1 MIYTFEVTNLDTLQI
16 YRFSQ
21 YIKQKRRLPIIG
33 ELQKR
38 VMVYLFEQRLI
49 DEVSEISTKI
59 NPECNIIT
67 MQIIG
72 GQSRLFVKI
81 SVFK

>member
-21 YIKQKRRLPIIG
+21 YIKQKRQLPIIG

-38 VMVYLFEQRLI
+38 VMVYFFEHQLI
-49 DEVSEISTKI
+49 SEVSEISTKI
-59 NPECNIIT
+59 NPECDIIT
-67 MQIIG
+67 IRIIG
-72 GQSRLFVKI
+72 GQSRFFVKI
-81 SVFK
+81 AAFK

>member
-38 VMVYLFEQRLI
+38 VLIYLFEHQLI
-49 DEVSEISTKI
+49 SEISEISTKI
-59 NPECNIIT
+59 NPENDIIT

-72 GQSRLFVKI
+72 EKDKFFVKI
-81 SVFK
+81 KMFK

>member
-38 VMVYLFEQRLI
+38 VMVYLFENQLI
-49 DEVSEISTKI
+49 SEVSEISTKI

-72 GQSRLFVKI
+72 GQNRLFVK
-81 SVFK
+81 SSAFK